1 MANNTPQSPR
11 PSGEPPALSRRQAV
25 LAARCLLVLALLAV
39 LRFAADLLN
48 SELLA
53 ALPISL
59 PVREMRAAGDAA
71 GAVALAAGGAVLLVL
86 GQACGRYR
94 AAGTCRLV
102 CGIYAAAALVVPALP
117 EPLPL
122 SVATP
127 VYFAALAA
135 GVYLEF
141 TAHAR
146 VLAGTEDRLARWWR
160 VLWWCTAGLAALVLG
175 ALAMLSVSW
184 AAVYLLLT
192 IADWG
197 LLALDLACTAT
208 LYRTAGA
215 LRRAGAGQ
223 DSG

>member
-1 MANNTPQSPR
+1 MANSTPQSPR
-11 PSGEPPALSRRQAV
+11 PGGKSAALSRRQAV

-48 SELLA
+48 SDLLA

-59 PVREMRAAGDAA
+59 PLREMRTAGDAA
-71 GAVALAAGGAVLLVL
+71 GALALAAGGALLLAL
-86 GQACGRYR
+86 GQACGRSR
-94 AAGTCRLV
+94 AAGVCRLG
-102 CGIYAAAALVVPALP
+102 CGIYAAAALVFPALP

-122 SVATP
+122 SLVTP
-127 VYFAALAA
+127 VYFAVLAA

-141 TAHAR
+141 TAHAM
-146 VLAGTEDRLARWWR
+146 VLAGTDDRLAHRWR

-175 ALAMLSVSW
+175 ALVMLFVSW

-192 IADWG
+192 IAAWG
-197 LLALDLACTAT
+197 LLALDLARAAT

-215 LRRAGAGQ
+215 LHRAGAGQ
-223 DSG
+223 DSR